1 MPLCR
6 RILFLSFFFE
16 VGHECRVN
24 IDTNDVGQKV
34 NFEDAYWDILFRA
47 KAVVGMQLV
56 TSWRWS
62 IRLQLEQSRHWISFD
77 HLIVSTRGTVP
88 LCFWDVRA
96 FLIQLPTGVWTASS
110 IGLNKLSWHSDTRYN
125 KYLNTFSIHLG
136 CFGRIFVQLPIQR
149 QQWENELLAGVL
161 ERSFVGSCTSTCTEN
176 SMQVVL
182 VERPNRHCW
191 PRAVWLRFY
200 SVHEFITYKLL
211 LRVCFRHPKGK
222 PSIMHEYVSSINLAQ
237 LIGDLNSHHQ
247 AIRSYFCSWLPP
259 CSILSTATPDV
270 ALCTHPFDHL

>member
-1 MPLCR
+1 
-6 RILFLSFFFE
+6 
-16 VGHECRVN
+16 
-24 IDTNDVGQKV
+24 
-34 NFEDAYWDILFRA
+34 
-47 KAVVGMQLV
+47 MQLV

-62 IRLQLEQSRHWISFD
+62 IRLQLEQWVSALNILWSSHCFNKRHAA
-77 HLIVSTRGTVP
+77 

-96 FLIQLPTGVWTASS
+96 FWSNCKPVSGRPAPLAWTSWADTPTQGIINT
-110 IGLNKLSWHSDTRYN
+110 
-125 KYLNTFSIHLG
+125 YLNTFSIHLG
-136 CFGRIFVQLPIQR
+136 CFGRIFMQLPIQR
-149 QQWENELLAGVL
+149 QQWENELLAGVE

-211 LRVCFRHPKGK
+211 LRVCFRHPKGT

-259 CSILSTATPDV
+259 CSILSTATPNV
-270 ALCTHPFDHL
+270 ALCAHPFDHF